1 MKASSL
7 VSRLWPSES
16 PSVFG
21 FSLVSRLRFLILS
34 LLRMCASKKERTDT
48 TLKFDRHLQAGQD
61 LFSVFDKN
69 SNVASSL
76 VVIHWRIVYVRHHQS
91 QHTLYMHA
99 MSPEFSTTY
108 AARNASTLYKATH
121 LRTYKNH
128 LCTAESRRVRMYLCT
143 FISTCNLLIDHIRT
157 AITAYAIQVSSL

>member
-7 VSRLWPSES
+7 VSRLWPSAS

-69 SNVASSL
+69 CNVASSL
-76 VVIHWRIVYVRHHQS
+76 VVIHWRIVYVTTSHSTHYTCMQCHRSLVPLTQ
-91 QHTLYMHA
+91 QEMHRRY
-99 MSPEFSTTY
+99 T
-108 AARNASTLYKATH
+108 R
-121 LRTYKNH
+121 LRTYVRTKTTYV
-128 LCTAESRRVRMYLCT
+128 LLSLDAYVCTY
-143 FISTCNLLIDHIRT
+143 ILLFQPAT
-157 AITAYAIQVSSL
+157 SS